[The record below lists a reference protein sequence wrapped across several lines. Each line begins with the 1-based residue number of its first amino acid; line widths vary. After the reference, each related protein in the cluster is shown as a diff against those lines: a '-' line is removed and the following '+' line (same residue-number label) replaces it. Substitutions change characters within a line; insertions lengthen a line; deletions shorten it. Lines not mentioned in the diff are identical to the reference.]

1 MQFGLGRRHTE
12 GELGVWAAIHPL
24 WVQGCPLGITLGSA
38 DEQVVL
44 GTAGLCQASRIFL
57 VLLIIY
63 KVFFELG
70 GRTQRTWD
78 GMLRDVGSGSMVWG
92 TGFDLP

>member
-1 MQFGLGRRHTE
+1 MSWECGPPFIPCGFK
-12 GELGVWAAIHPL
+12 
-24 WVQGCPLGITLGSA
+24 GITLGSIGK
-38 DEQVVL
+38 QVVR

-70 GRTQRTWD
+70 GRMQRTWD
-78 GMLRDVGSGSMVWG
+78 GMLRGMGSGSVVWG
-92 TGFDLP
+92 TGFDLL